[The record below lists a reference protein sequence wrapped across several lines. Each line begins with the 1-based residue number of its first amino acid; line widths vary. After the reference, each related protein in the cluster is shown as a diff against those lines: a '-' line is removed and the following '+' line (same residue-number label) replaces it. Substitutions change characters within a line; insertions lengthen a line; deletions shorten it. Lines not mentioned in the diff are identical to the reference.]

1 MNDFLKGT
9 YKLDV
14 KEERK
19 INKLSD
25 SEEKANKFRERALA
39 SIGGS
44 MVFVEREIYLW
55 NGDDEDSLDD

>member
-19 INKLSD
+19 KNKLSD

-44 MVFVEREIYLW
+44 MECFGVVLVMHHCIPLKY
-55 NGDDEDSLDD
+55 